1 MGKRTVSEV
10 DARSRIGDELY
21 RRNRDRAIDSCCRF
35 AQKMNAFGLLGR
47 GATEFEYFGCSGL
60 VSELQEN
67 SPQNS
72 PSTFS
77 VSVQRPIPFF
87 GAVGLANAR

>member
-47 GATEFEYFGCSGL
+47 GATKFEMVVADWFLHCKKIL
-60 VSELQEN
+60 HEIHQVL
-67 SPQNS
+67 
-72 PSTFS
+72 F
-77 VSVQRPIPFF
+77 R
-87 GAVGLANAR
+87 